1 MVPFDSLAS
10 NLPLDEIPLQV
21 TTNVTAISNTL
32 SASSDVLVILTLHEV
47 CKLCL
52 KMVLYMYIDAG
63 VIPLQQTLCHVTF
76 LKLNT

>member
-52 KMVLYMYIDAG
+52 KMVLYMHIDAG
-63 VIPLQQTLCHVTF
+63 VIPLQQMLCHVTF
-76 LKLNT
+76 FKIKT